1 MSRFNSKEEY
11 EKYKMFPKVI
21 LGGND
26 LNDKILLFIRKK
38 YPSASIFFGS
48 LLFKLGLN
56 SKDTIYL
63 NYVSNQKG
71 KLIFGYSVN
80 NKSLDN
86 GEVNKITLVSYGNNF
101 SGYPEVTVE
110 NGDEKYVFECSLVHS
125 SNSLNDIRLIEFMK
139 KLPNGNTYV
148 RKNINNVIC
157 IELYNGHYKFVF
169 HTKISKFSS
178 NNRNIQ
184 LAYEKEFEEFV
195 FNLQFPFSLF
205 DIYSKVC
212 ELAFG
217 SIDRCSDIFLSLSS
231 YDNDIENYYVDDLIH
246 IICGEVV
253 DFVITKDGKRIST
266 SMNDGWSYRTDKFYV
281 SQDQE
286 DGVTYIED
294 DGLDCEPFDSRFD
307 MALEEVEDVKKLARV
322 MFNKNNDEEDGN

>member
-1 MSRFNSKEEY
+1 M
-11 EKYKMFPKVI
+11 
-21 LGGND
+21 
-26 LNDKILLFIRKK
+26 
-38 YPSASIFFGS
+38 
-48 LLFKLGLN
+48 
-56 SKDTIYL
+56 
-63 NYVSNQKG
+63 
-71 KLIFGYSVN
+71 
-80 NKSLDN
+80 
-86 GEVNKITLVSYGNNF
+86 
-101 SGYPEVTVE
+101 
-110 NGDEKYVFECSLVHS
+110 
-125 SNSLNDIRLIEFMK
+125 
-139 KLPNGNTYV
+139 
-148 RKNINNVIC
+148 
-157 IELYNGHYKFVF
+157 
-169 HTKISKFSS
+169 
-178 NNRNIQ
+178 
-184 LAYEKEFEEFV
+184 
-195 FNLQFPFSLF
+195 
-205 DIYSKVC
+205 
-212 ELAFG
+212 AFG